1 MRIEELMTHA
11 VHGCDAEDDLAT
23 AVALMA
29 EHDLGFLPILGR
41 GGRVVGVLTDRD
53 VCLGAL
59 RLGKAYPE
67 IPVMEVATREV
78 ISCSPDDALGF
89 AERLM
94 QENRVRR
101 LPVVD
106 RNGALVGVIAQTD
119 LAREAVHEEGSRR
132 PEVTPE
138 EVLATIAATGTPG
151 RGRIVPA

>member
-11 VHGCDAEDDLAT
+11 AQSCEAEADLAT

-29 EHDLGFLPILGR
+29 EYDIGFLPILGR
-41 GGRVVGVLTDRD
+41 NGRVVGVLTDRD

-67 IPVMEVATREV
+67 IPIMEVATRDV

-106 RNGALVGVIAQTD
+106 RNGALVGIIAQAD
-119 LAREAVHEEGSRR
+119 MAREAVNEEGSRR

-138 EVLATIAATGTPG
+138 EVLETIAATGAPG
-151 RGRIVPA
+151 RGRILPA